1 MRSGGVVT
9 GFRHHGSSEHAR
21 VRWCCGAGGYGFRCS
36 GHCDEV
42 GGPTDYITADTGI
55 LIPPATPEIFVGEL
69 ANAMLSIAKDPEVR
83 VKMGKA
89 GRHRVQEFYDWRVK
103 ATGLLKI
110 YEDIVRVNITNVKAV
125 GT

>member
-1 MRSGGVVT
+1 MVLPSMRECGGAVVLEAMASGVPVIAT
-9 GFRHHGSSEHAR
+9 K
-21 VRWCCGAGGYGFRCS
+21 W
-36 GHCDEV
+36 

-69 ANAMLSIAKDPEVR
+69 ANAILSIATDPEVR

-89 GRHRVQEFYDWRVK
+89 GRHRVQEVYDWRVK